1 MLEKMLMVLAAV
13 LTFMMLVLAIIFIWM
28 LLNDMQRR

>member
-1 MLEKMLMVLAAV
+1 MLEKMLMVLSAV
-13 LTFMMLVLAIIFIWM
+13 LTFMMLVLVIIFIWM